1 MAKTPAGGVFLTMA
15 DNNEHIEE
23 GKLELIATKSFKSYD
38 EMYKVVDFL
47 NKTLKDKK
55 IIFGLTKEK
64 TNDTMS
70 ISVYEI

>member
-1 MAKTPAGGVFLTMA
+1 MAKTPTGGVFLTMA